1 MEYKYKKSFCLPNG
15 KRKNIRS
22 NDKADFERKCAE
34 VRRMLD
40 GGVDVSDDTRVVELF
55 QSWFDLKKPYLR
67 PASLEAEKYIINHHL
82 LPEWFAVKKVRDVK
96 PAHISALMNDAKDHA
111 KSTQSKMLICL
122 RSAFQ
127 YAVDNGM
134 ILKSPVLASH
144 KARGASKEE
153 VKPLTIQQS
162 KALLDATRGTR
173 AYVPIVLM
181 LGCGLRRGEV
191 CGLRWSDVDLDG
203 GVLRVR
209 NTIDLTPGK
218 EQFRETL
225 KTEAGRRDI
234 PLPNWVIP
242 VLREAKSKSVS
253 LFVVSQ
259 VNGNHHTNSSWKN
272 MWKLVQRR
280 EIASTTEHEQNTDI
294 ERTLDFHCHPHQLR
308 HTCITRWV
316 ESGMGMKEVQYLAG
330 HSTMDMTLNV
340 YAHYDKETRF
350 EETKRKVSGLNF
362 YDVP

>member
-1 MEYKYKKSFCLPNG
+1 MEYKYRKSFALPNG

-40 GGVDVSDDTRVVELF
+40 GGVDVSDDTKVVDLF
-55 QSWFDLKKPYLR
+55 QQWFDTKRPYLR
-67 PASLEAEKYIINHHL
+67 QSSIEAEKHIINKHL
-82 LPEWFAVKKVRDVK
+82 LPEWFACKKVKDVK
-96 PAHISALMNDAKDHA
+96 PAHITTLMCEASDLA
-111 KSTQSKMLICL
+111 KSTQSKMLIIL
-122 RSAFQ
+122 RSAFT
-127 YAVDNGM
+127 YAVDNGI
-134 ILKSPVLASH
+134 ILKSPVLSSH

-153 VKPLTIQQS
+153 VKPLSIQQS

-173 AYVPIVLM
+173 AYVPVALM

-191 CGLRWSDVDLDG
+191 CGLRWSDVDIENGL
-203 GVLRVR
+203 LHVR

-218 EQFRETL
+218 EQFQETT

-234 PLPNWVIP
+234 PMPDWLVP
-242 VLREAKSKSVS
+242 VLREAKSQSVS
-253 LFVVSQ
+253 VFVVCQ
-259 VNGNHHTNSSWKN
+259 TNGKHHTNSSWKN

-280 EIASTTEHEQNTDI
+280 EITSTTKHEKHTDI
-294 ERTLDFHCHPHQLR
+294 KRTLDFHCHPHQLR

-316 ESGMGMKEVQYLAG
+316 ESGMGLKEVQYLAG
-330 HSTMDMTLNV
+330 HSSMDMTMNV
-340 YAHYDKETRF
+340 YAHYDKATRF

-362 YDVP
+362 YD